1 MKKLILLLLLIP
13 LAFSCNSE
21 PEIVTVDGIYEIEM
35 PGDMTPM
42 YTFLNEDASLQY
54 SNLFSEKYLMIIH
67 ENKSEWIDLV
77 GQENYFM
84 EYVNYLSDGLE
95 TSYGKNGY
103 ISDIYLNNSKSAKLF
118 EINGIVDGVDVIWN
132 TIYFEGEDNLYQIA
146 YWTVAGR
153 DNNMVELMNVVKTFR
168 EL

>member
-13 LAFSCNSE
+13 LVFSCNSE
-21 PEIVTVDGIYEIEM
+21 PKIVTVDGIYEIEM

-54 SNLFSEKYLMIIH
+54 SSLLSEKYLMIIH

-77 GQENYFM
+77 GRENYFM
-84 EYVNYLSDGLE
+84 QYVNYLSDGLE
-95 TSYGKNGY
+95 TSYDESGY

-118 EINGIVDGVDVIWN
+118 EISGIVDGVDVIWN

-146 YWTVAGR
+146 Y
-153 DNNMVELMNVVKTFR
+153 
-168 EL
+168 

>member
-1 MKKLILLLLLIP
+1 
-13 LAFSCNSE
+13 
-21 PEIVTVDGIYEIEM
+21 
-35 PGDMTPM
+35 
-42 YTFLNEDASLQY
+42 
-54 SNLFSEKYLMIIH
+54 MIIH

-84 EYVNYLSDGLE
+84 QYVNYLSDGLE